1 MTTQRRTSQSL
12 PTVSRMVTRTQVAAR
27 SLRTGGNVTQREFV
41 LRCMGYEQELFA
53 AAMKLARNPDAAK
66 DLVQDTMLR
75 AMVGWQ
81 SFAQDTNLRAW
92 LYRILTN
99 GFINGYRKRRRHE
112 RLTHERPL
120 DARTALYGDSE
131 DSVPNPVT
139 EAARTALGDEVSAAL
154 DSLDADYRFVVE
166 HADLRGEKYRD
177 IADQLGV
184 PIGTV
189 MSRLFRARR
198 TLQAQLADYAETD
211 YGLTAA

>member
-12 PTVSRMVTRTQVAAR
+12 PTVSRMVTKAPVAPR
-27 SLRTGGNVTQREFV
+27 ELRASSNGTQREFV

-112 RLTHERPL
+112 RLTNERPL
-120 DARTALYGDSE
+120 DARAALYGDSD

-198 TLQAQLADYAETD
+198 TLQAQLATYAETD
-211 YGLTAA
+211 YGLKAA

>member
-1 MTTQRRTSQSL
+1 
-12 PTVSRMVTRTQVAAR
+12 MVTKAPVAAR
-27 SLRTGGNVTQREFV
+27 SLRASSSDGTQREFV

-112 RLTHERPL
+112 RLTNERPL
-120 DARTALYGDSE
+120 DARTALYGDS
-131 DSVPNPVT
+131 DDAVPNPVT

-177 IADQLGV
+177 IAAQLGV

-198 TLQAQLADYAETD
+198 TLQAQLATYAETD
-211 YGLTAA
+211 YGLKAA